1 MDNTDSMVRYQ
12 HMMSAEE
19 SISAFIKYLEME
31 SETGLGAEYSLSK
44 EDKGWLFK
52 RGEEVFNRYYIDDQ
66 PSITLTTDEDERVV
80 DEFCGRIQG
89 VLGNMFAHIMLLE
102 FNAYLFVKYLQ

>member
-31 SETGLGAEYSLSK
+31 PEAGLGAEYSLSK
-44 EDKGWLFK
+44 EDKEWLFK
-52 RGEEVFNRYYIDDQ
+52 RGEEVFNRYYIDGQ
-66 PSITLTTDEDERVV
+66 LTITLTVEEDKIEMHNH
-80 DEFCGRIQG
+80 FARIQEVMG
-89 VLGNMFAHIMLLE
+89 DMFAHIMLLE
-102 FNAYLFVKYLQ
+102 FKMYLFTRYL